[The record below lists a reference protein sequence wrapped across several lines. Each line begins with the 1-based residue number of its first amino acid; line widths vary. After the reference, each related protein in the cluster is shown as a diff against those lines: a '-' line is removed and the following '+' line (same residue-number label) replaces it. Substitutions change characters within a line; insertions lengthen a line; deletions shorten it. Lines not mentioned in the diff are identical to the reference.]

1 MNDAKGRK
9 LQYLLISELLKQGTV
24 ELLLPDGMTL
34 EIGIVQEDK
43 GKLIKSENY
52 CYVVASR
59 DCESA
64 LIDSYGLGLE
74 FESEETTI
82 LYDDEILDENGRM
95 IRRFDVV

>member
-1 MNDAKGRK
+1 MNAKAQK
-9 LQYLLISELLKQGTV
+9 LQYLLISQLLDHGTV

-43 GKLIKSENY
+43 GRLVKSDDY

-59 DCESA
+59 DAESA
-64 LIDSYGLGLE
+64 LIDSYGIGLE
-74 FESEETTI
+74 FETDEMTI
-82 LYDDEILDENGRM
+82 MYNDEILDEEGRH